1 MAIKVNEIK
10 LISGKDVCILQPTSA
25 IVIISGKPVN
35 LDGKLAAAVWKAVAP
50 PAEKFFKEMQT
61 YKPEA

>member
-1 MAIKVNEIK
+1 MKINEIK
-10 LISGKDVCILQPTSA
+10 LTSGKDVCILQPTTA

-35 LDGKLAAAVWKAVAP
+35 LDAKLAASVWKAVAP
-50 PAEKFFKEMQT
+50 PAEKLFNEMRT